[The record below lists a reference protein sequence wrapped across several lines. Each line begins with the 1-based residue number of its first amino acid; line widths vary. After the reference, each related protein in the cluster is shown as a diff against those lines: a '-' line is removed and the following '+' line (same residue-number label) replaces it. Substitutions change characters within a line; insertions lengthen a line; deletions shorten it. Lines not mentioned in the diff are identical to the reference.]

1 MYTYL
6 FLQYLL
12 LIFAIFAGY
21 NISKNKHSKIWSI
34 ILIVLFTF
42 VEGSRF
48 GRGIDYNVYA
58 DAWVWE
64 YAQPPLIFETF
75 LFRLLCKLIFLYWIA
90 ISNINISNKFYSYTR
105 RNKISE
111 KL

>member
-75 LFRLLCKLIFLYWIA
+75 LFRLLCKLIVF
-90 ISNINISNKFYSYTR
+90 
-105 RNKISE
+105 E
-111 KL
+111 